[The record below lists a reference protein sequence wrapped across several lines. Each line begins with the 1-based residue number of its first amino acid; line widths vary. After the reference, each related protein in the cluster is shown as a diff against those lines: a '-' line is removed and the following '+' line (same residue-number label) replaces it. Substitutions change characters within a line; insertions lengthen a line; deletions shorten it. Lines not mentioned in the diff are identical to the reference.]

1 MLILRLI
8 RGGIIL
14 KADSSGI
21 KIKTLYGLK
30 KFNWSDVN
38 GFYVRNI
45 HDAKMIHIEYSDS
58 FNKMKAGSKIKS
70 IINGGGLVFSDDF
83 DCSAEDICSI
93 LNECKK
99 KWETIPDNFL

>member
-1 MLILRLI
+1 MSDDTFIFKESPMKLIRRLLWAGAFVAMGVFLLLHGDTEGWYAVGFFGLCALVLILRLI

-45 HDAKMIHIEYSDS
+45 HDAKMIHIE
-58 FNKMKAGSKIKS
+58 
-70 IINGGGLVFSDDF
+70 
-83 DCSAEDICSI
+83 
-93 LNECKK
+93 
-99 KWETIPDNFL
+99 